1 MTNSANWIALLPDEE
16 KGELTRHMTP
26 RQFQDGQYIYRTGE
40 NSQALY
46 QITEG
51 RVRLRVLS
59 EHGKEVTYIIYG
71 PGDCFGFLSAL
82 DHEPRA
88 QDTIAVGDVTVT
100 SLSIGDFERLRDLYP
115 VIDRAL
121 LRHVAWRL
129 RELFKIYEFGSLF
142 DLRRRLALQIGF
154 LLDFGGRGQE
164 GEQSNELELTQETLA
179 SSVCATRQA
188 ISKVLKNWSDEGIIE
203 YRYGRFRVL
212 DRERLTVIS
221 EQSNPE
227 Q

>member
-1 MTNSANWIALLPDEE
+1 MTNSANWISLLPENVKEE
-16 KGELTRHMTP
+16 LSRHMTP
-26 RQFQDGQYIYRTGE
+26 QRFQDGQYIYHTGD
-40 NSQALY
+40 NNQTLY
-46 QITEG
+46 QIKEG
-51 RVRLRVLS
+51 KVRLRVLS
-59 EHGKEVTYIIYG
+59 ENGKEVTYIIYG

-88 QDTIAVGDVTVT
+88 QDTIAFGDVTVAC
-100 SLSIGDFERLRDLYP
+100 LSIGDFDRLRDIYP

-129 RELFKIYEFGSLF
+129 RELFKIYEFGNLF

-154 LLDFGGRGQE
+154 LLDFSGKGQD
-164 GEQSNELELTQETLA
+164 GEENNELELTQETLA

-212 DRERLTVIS
+212 DRERLTAIS
-221 EQSNPE
+221 EQSSPE